1 MTDRADSWTAT
12 VNGAACVGSGLCAAS
27 APGWFSLDANG
38 RATAPGGPLD
48 AAEEA
53 LEAAENCP
61 AAAIS
66 LYTADSGDEVFTP

>member
-1 MTDRADSWTAT
+1 MTDRTDRWRAS

-38 RATAPGGPLD
+38 RATAPDGPLD
-48 AAEEA
+48 ASEEA

-66 LYTADSGDEVFTP
+66 LHTEDLGDEVFAP